1 MTVDPPAFVLVWVT
15 VVKDAEVGVLEV
27 VDDGSDVVE
36 GVEDVDDG
44 VEDVDDGV
52 LEVGG
57 FDVVAG
63 VVEMLDCEV
72 DAGNE
77 TVEEVD

>member
-44 VEDVDDGV
+44 V